1 MCFSDMADTLTR
13 VLTVDDD
20 PYLQEIL
27 VCVLEEV
34 GGFTVKSCA
43 SGKDALECVE
53 AFMPE
58 LILLDVM
65 MPDMDGPTTMLR
77 MRQIPALAKIPVVF
91 VTAKAGPK
99 DVESYRALGA
109 AAVIPKPF
117 DGLKLPDQIRAI
129 WKSQSK

>member
-1 MCFSDMADTLTR
+1 MADSLSR
-13 VLTVDDD
+13 VLSVDDD

-34 GGFTVKSCA
+34 GRFTVKSCG
-43 SGKDALECVE
+43 SGKEALECVE
-53 AFMPE
+53 SFMPE

-99 DVESYRALGA
+99 DIESYLLLGA
-109 AAVIPKPF
+109 AGVIPKPF
-117 DGLKLPDQIRAI
+117 DGLKLPDQIKAI

>member
-1 MCFSDMADTLTR
+1 MADALSR

-34 GGFTVKSCA
+34 GRFTVKSCG
-43 SGKDALECVE
+43 SGKEALGCVE
-53 AFMPE
+53 SFMPE

-99 DVESYRALGA
+99 DIESYMSLGA
-109 AAVIPKPF
+109 AGVIPKPF
-117 DGLKLPDQIRAI
+117 DGLKLPEQIKDI
-129 WKSQSK
+129 WKAKSK